1 VPAEPHFSADGW
13 DALHELIRRDGVPET
28 VAGWEA
34 LTAGLLTGQ
43 CCAFHRNVEISA
55 RYAWLYTLLPAC
67 LKWAGMAAIAS
78 RHVRL
83 ALFPL
88 RLDAD
93 RTGYVD
99 IPHSLGRQRLLLT
112 QDVNTIRET
121 NNAIFNDIFWV
132 HLAYITAGDGIARL
146 RTLLRSERH
155 YAPVIAGFEAIDRG
169 RRILEDG
176 TAGARRRA
184 DNFIWDGN
192 IQLLEHEQRTLV
204 QPNFDSLSCAFA
216 RLVSIGAATSF
227 EVHGLR
233 REAVFFTSFYV
244 YSIIRAIPY
253 GLRAQSW
260 PRITR
265 YDDRWRWL
273 VTSVVPRFRRFD
285 ADTCLIDA
293 SMRRILAEARAFAST
308 PCVLPRLPRTEI
320 PRRTPGADGTGWRT
334 ATDVR
339 GSRLGGRH
347 L

>member
-1 VPAEPHFSADGW
+1 MPAEPYISGEGRGEP
-13 DALHELIRRDGVPET
+13 HELIRRDGMPET
-28 VAGWEA
+28 VEGWKA
-34 LTAGLLTGQ
+34 VADDLLTGK
-43 CCAFHRNVEISA
+43 CCAFHRNVEISS
-55 RYAWLYTLLPAC
+55 RYAWLYTLQPAS

-78 RHVRL
+78 HHVRL

-88 RLDAD
+88 RLDAN

-132 HLAYITAGDGIARL
+132 HLAYVTADDGIACL
-146 RTLLRSERH
+146 RTLLGAERH
-155 YAPVIAGFEAIDRG
+155 YAPVLAGFEAIDRG

-176 TAGARRRA
+176 ASSADARRSA
-184 DNFIWDGN
+184 ENLIWDGN

-233 REAVFFTSFYV
+233 REVVYFTSFYL
-244 YSIIRAIPY
+244 YSVTRA
-253 GLRAQSW
+253 LRARPW

-265 YDDRWRWL
+265 YDDRWGWL
-273 VTSVVPRFRRFD
+273 VASVVPRFRRFD
-285 ADTCLIDA
+285 ADPSLSDA
-293 SMRRILAEARAFAST
+293 SMRRILAAARVLAST
-308 PCVLPRLPRTEI
+308 PCVPPRTEI
-320 PRRTPGADGTGWRT
+320 PRRTPGAQGTR
-334 ATDVR
+334 R
-339 GSRLGGRH
+339 PFQLLPSRRRH
-347 L
+347 R